1 MTTPLYFEDCL
12 QLRRLT
18 PRGDPALRGEALC
31 VVETDLGIPERVL
44 AWCAWDEEVES
55 MLRGWNFFFVPRA
68 KVEVAMLRAWQV
80 ARLAVEADAGRVIP
94 RITLAA
100 SDIVSSQPRMNPAT
114 RYVPGVP
121 EAQVNDWNA
130 TVGVAGD
137 AFGIPVLFRPF
148 GTHDGFDYA
157 LRLTTGRAHLQGSR
171 AMVRLSNGCDVPLGK
186 VERA

>member
-44 AWCAWDEEVES
+44 VWCAWDEDVES
-55 MLRGWNFFFVPRA
+55 LLRGWSFFFVPRA
-68 KVEVAMLRAWQV
+68 KVEVAVLSARV
-80 ARLAVEADAGRVIP
+80 AILARPDGAPQIQAQVIP
-94 RITLAA
+94 RVTLAA
-100 SDIVSSQPRMNPAT
+100 ADIVSSQPRMNPAMH
-114 RYVPGVP
+114 YVPGVT

-130 TVGVAGD
+130 TVGEGV
-137 AFGIPVLFRPF
+137 PVLFRPF
-148 GTHDGFDYA
+148 GNHDGFDYA
-157 LRLTTGRAHLQGSR
+157 MRLTAGRAHLQGSR